1 MKNKLVFEEVK
12 KPLKQY
18 DISPTC
24 GYTPENRTIITNR
37 SISWMAKM
45 VFWTQAYIGVWST

>member
-12 KPLKQY
+12 KTLKLY

-37 SISWMAKM
+37 FISWMVEM
-45 VFWTQAYIGVWST
+45 VF